1 MGVKQHLRSTLWVLA
16 LMLATPLNH
25 TRPTTSVQ
33 LVQGAKMFPHHQQR
47 GRLLL
52 LRHLQ
57 RLMVAQRLAFHTSLG
72 SGKAAMPSI
81 SLKNVLDDGPT
92 YGTRVQSGVPMNSFG
107 AWSLTYSPHLPNDL
121 YVPDYIQ
128 RAKNSYT
135 KSP

>member
-25 TRPTTSVQ
+25 TRTTTSVQ
-33 LVQGAKMFPHHQQR
+33 LVQGAKIFPPHHQR

-57 RLMVAQRLAFHTSLG
+57 RLMVARRLAFRTSLG

-81 SLKNVLDDGPT
+81 SLKNALDEGPT
-92 YGTRVQSGVPMNSFG
+92 YGIKRSANQFFRRMDFNLFTSSV
-107 AWSLTYSPHLPNDL
+107 
-121 YVPDYIQ
+121 
-128 RAKNSYT
+128 
-135 KSP
+135 